1 MTASVAASASPSPFA
16 QAAPSLAALG
26 FSCLPLIP
34 SSVGHHRGR
43 GKAPGAYVSGGW
55 RGMDGWEKHR
65 DTPLASFD
73 LKLALAAPDANIGVV
88 LGTVARPGFYTIAID
103 VDVTDADA
111 LDTIIRCLP
120 SSPMQK
126 RGAKGVT
133 LFYAAPKSIGSRS
146 FDDHRIPRDAG
157 IPRRLVDVL
166 TGFSA
171 KQTVCPPSIHP
182 EGPIYEWIAGPVPA
196 ADLPV
201 FDEDDMTVLE
211 ETLQL
216 FGYDPEAARGGRGE
230 RKPYTPPASGLA
242 NGDAFDEA
250 KAAALEHLSAWVPY
264 LENVHGLRPA
274 RGGYEAVSLM
284 RDSSTGQPLHKR
296 KRNLSIQRNGIIDFG
311 TGETFSAIDLV
322 SYHNGLTISEALVWL
337 EDKLGLN
344 VDAEGVVIALKPTA
358 AMTIGQ
364 SDSHSDHELPE
375 PLRPKPSSAPK
386 SSQIAPQPLKTPNN
400 NGFESGAE
408 MPSLTEPRRTRPP
421 ARVLDLSSWT
431 ANRLTGEPPETR
443 WLVRDAIPAA
453 IPGMVAAQGDAGKS
467 MVLLDLARRVAFGS
481 NPLEGPCFGGMI
493 EREGTCVVI
502 TAEDDAPA
510 IHRRIA
516 NLDPSNARYSARG
529 ERLIVVPLPDAGGP
543 LPLVTMGRNGPEA
556 TDAYKRL
563 EDQLAAIPDL
573 QMVVLDPLQAFVLAP
588 INEDPAAG
596 QFACSMFATLA
607 AETQANVMVAHHVRK
622 SASERGQKQSMDL
635 QGARELIRGT
645 TALVDGLRWAY
656 AFWPEAV
663 APARAACQRLGVEY
677 QPNRVIMG
685 GIVKANGPVRR
696 RISTYVRNDVGLLVD
711 QTMMLSEAPSDRQ
724 EQMTALAQAVEAAA
738 KAGAPFTRH
747 GQTGLDEQR
756 HRLPPIL
763 QDLGRDRLRKVAED
777 ALKRGLIV
785 GCIAKGSTTAKWLDV
800 PEGPIAQGVGEFTL
814 GATPDARAAA

>member
-1 MTASVAASASPSPFA
+1 MTASVAASASLSPFA

-26 FSCLPLIP
+26 FHPIPLIAYDYMP
-34 SSVGHHRGR
+34 HNGR
-43 GKAPGAYVSGGW
+43 GKCPGTFRSGGW
-55 RGMDGWEKHR
+55 QGMTKWQKFR
-65 DTPLASFD
+65 DETLSGIE
-73 LKLALAAPDANIGVV
+73 LKVALAAPGANIGIVCGTQVGKDLHVVV
-88 LGTVARPGFYTIAID
+88 LDFDA
-103 VDVTDADA
+103 TDPDA
-111 LDTIIRCLP
+111 LQALLAVAP
-120 SSPMQK
+120 ASPMVK
-126 RGAKGVT
+126 RGQKGESR
-133 LFYAAPKSIGSRS
+133 FYLAPKTRKTRS
-146 FDDHRIPRDAG
+146 YDGPDG
-157 IPRRLVDVL
+157 RLLDVL
-166 TGFSA
+166 TGFDTR
-171 KQTVCPPSIHP
+171 QTVVPPSIHP
-182 EGPIYEWIAGPVPA
+182 DTRQPYSWTRGPVPA
-196 ADLPV
+196 AELPV
-201 FDEDDMTVLE
+201 LTDEDMEAIEEALE
-211 ETLQL
+211 QCGWSREGRSVVRQDRTPRPNTDI
-216 FGYDPEAARGGRGE
+216 DPDSLWSEV
-230 RKPYTPPASGLA
+230 
-242 NGDAFDEA
+242 
-250 KAAALEHLSAWVPY
+250 KAAAMGNLSAWVPALDLY
-264 LENVHGLRPA
+264 GCRPA
-274 RGGYEAVSLM
+274 RGGYEAVATWRPSCSG
-284 RDSSTGQPLHKR
+284 RPIAER
-296 KRNLSIQRNGIIDFG
+296 KLNLSIQTSGIKDFG
-311 TGETFSAIDLV
+311 TNDTYSAIDLV
-322 SYHNGLTISEALVWL
+322 MSARDCGQPEATDWL
-337 EDKLGLN
+337 RERLGLKDDS
-344 VDAEGVVIALKPTA
+344 VVVALGVGSTVSTP
-358 AMTIGQ
+358 Q
-364 SDSHSDHELPE
+364 EDHDLPE
-375 PLRPKPSSAPK
+375 PLRPKPSAPK
-386 SSQIAPQPLKTPNN
+386 IRENPANNLKTPDNT
-400 NGFESGAE
+400 GFEVGAE

-431 ANRLTGEPPETR
+431 SNRLTGEPPETR

-481 NPLEGPCFGGMI
+481 SPLEGPCFGGMI

-516 NLDPSNARYSARG
+516 NLDPSNARYSAKG

-724 EQMTALAQAVEAAA
+724 EQMTALAQVVEAAA

-763 QDLGRDRLRKVAED
+763 QDLGRDKLRKVAED

-814 GATPDARAAA
+814 GATPDAKAAA

>member
-1 MTASVAASASPSPFA
+1 MTASVAASATPSPFA

-34 SSVGHHRGR
+34 FDVMHHRGR
-43 GKAPGAYVSGGW
+43 GKAPGAYLSGGW
-55 RGMDGWEKHR
+55 RGMDGWERYR
-65 DTPLASFD
+65 DTPLNSFD
-73 LKLALAAPDANIGVV
+73 LKLALAAPGANVGVV
-88 LGTVARPGFYTIAID
+88 LGTVARPGFYLIAID
-103 VDVTDADA
+103 VDVTDPDA
-111 LDTIIRCLP
+111 LDTIVRCLP
-120 SSPMQK
+120 ASPMRK

-133 LFYAAPKSIGSRS
+133 NFYAAPKSIGSRS
-146 FDDHRIPRDAG
+146 FDDHRIPRNSG

-166 TGFSA
+166 TGFAA

-182 EGPIYEWIAGPVPA
+182 DGPVYEWLAGPVPA
-196 ADLPV
+196 NELPV
-201 FDEDDMTVLE
+201 FDDDAMTVLE
-211 ETLQL
+211 ETLQQ

-230 RKPYTPPASGLA
+230 RKPYMPPPAGTMT
-242 NGDAFDEA
+242 GDAFDEA
-250 KAAALEHLSAWVPY
+250 KAAALENLSAWVPH

-296 KRNLSIQRNGIIDFG
+296 KRNLSIQRNGITDFG

-322 SYHNGLTISEALVWL
+322 AYHNGLTISEALAWL
-337 EDKLGLN
+337 EDKLGLGGDN
-344 VDAEGVVIALKPTA
+344 GVVIDLKPPVA
-358 AMTIGQ
+358 LGVMGNPM
-364 SDSHSDHELPE
+364 SDPDDDLPE
-375 PLRPKPSSAPK
+375 PLRPKPSAPK
-386 SSQIAPQPLKTPNN
+386 PAEIAPQSAKTPGNTE
-400 NGFESGAE
+400 FEAGAE
-408 MPSLTEPRRTRPP
+408 APPLESRRTRPP

-481 NPLEGPCFGGMI
+481 SPLEGPCFGGMI

-516 NLDPSNARYSARG
+516 NLDPSNARYSAKG

-563 EDQLAAIPDL
+563 EDQLAAISDL

-622 SASERGQKQSMDL
+622 SASERGQKQAMDL

-663 APARAACQRLGVEY
+663 SPARAACQRLGVEY

-696 RISTYVRNDVGLLVD
+696 RISTYIRNDVGLLVD
-711 QTMMLSEAPSDRQ
+711 QTMMLSEAPTDRQ
-724 EQMTALAQAVEAAA
+724 EQMKTLAQVVEAAA

-763 QDLGRDRLRKVAED
+763 QDLGRDKLRKVAED

-785 GCIAKGSTTAKWLDV
+785 GCIAKGSTAAKWLDV
-800 PEGPIAQGVGEFTL
+800 PDGPIAQGVGEFSL
-814 GATPDARAAA
+814 GAVPDAKAAA